1 MKIYRHGDIL
11 IKEIKELPK
20 NLKEQKNG
28 ILALGEVT
36 GHSHE
41 LEGGKYRVLVDD
53 SNKKFL
59 EIMEATML
67 KHQEH
72 KTISI
77 APAKYEIII
86 EREFDPFQQEI
97 RKVLD

>member
-1 MKIYRHGDIL
+1 MKIFRHGDLL

-20 NLKEQKNG
+20 NLKEQSNG
-28 ILALGEVT
+28 SLALGEVT

-41 LEGGKYRVLVDD
+41 LEGGKYRVLVDE

-59 EIMEATML
+59 EIMTATML

-72 KTISI
+72 KTITI
-77 APAKYEIII
+77 APAKYEVII
-86 EREFDPFQQEI
+86 EQEYSPFDEEI
-97 RKVLD
+97 RKVAD

>member
-1 MKIYRHGDIL
+1 MKLFRHGDIL

-20 NLKEQKNG
+20 NLKEQDNG
-28 ILALGEVT
+28 VLAYGEVT

-67 KHQEH
+67 RHQEH
-72 KTISI
+72 KTITI

-86 EREFDPFQQEI
+86 EKEYDPFSEEI
-97 RKVLD
+97 NKVKD